1 MERSQIEARLNDLD
15 RESEKLVQ
23 EHNRGVRLK
32 SVATTANEEAE
43 AILIID
49 KVASQLK
56 PIFEEIRQ
64 LNFQLDG
71 IDAENSSGGTC

>member
-23 EHNRGVRLK
+23 EHNGGVRLK
-32 SVATTANEEAE
+32 SVAATANEEAE

-49 KVASQLK
+49 KVASQVKSILDRRFVAASCRRLK
-56 PIFEEIRQ
+56 TRAASRTS
-64 LNFQLDG
+64 L
-71 IDAENSSGGTC
+71 